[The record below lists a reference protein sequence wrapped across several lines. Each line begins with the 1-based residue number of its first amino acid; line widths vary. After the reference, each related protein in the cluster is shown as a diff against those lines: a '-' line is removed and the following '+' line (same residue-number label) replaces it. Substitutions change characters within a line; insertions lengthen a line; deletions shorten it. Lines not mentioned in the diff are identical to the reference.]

1 MGRARA
7 RRGANARRVSLRNVA
22 FAAIIVICFGAA
34 DAGAE
39 DAPRAIPLP
48 SAAAT
53 SAPGAADAVAPSNSP
68 APSASAA
75 TSAPNSVTPSPASGT
90 VTPSPVPSVIMT
102 PVVLPSPSISP
113 PPSPVPPRDA
123 AGINVTTPPIVPQSP
138 VPTPTIPDALWFSP
152 AETST
157 IPVEIHDGVV
167 FVPVV
172 ADGRRRTFL
181 LDTRGTTTIDNSAL
195 SAPASPANVL
205 GTLQVGDVR
214 LTNLLVSSARILPYA
229 VTYLGASADGA
240 VGTDFLSRYPVT
252 IDYGNRRL
260 TLYHSSADAE
270 LAERPAGTAT
280 ISLAQGGG
288 PPTTTARVA
297 DKFDGKFIFD
307 SLATTEVVVSDGF
320 ARVHR
325 LPVGGGWLDSTWLAR
340 PSGEIAGRM
349 GRITSLALGSL
360 SFQRPLTVTAGPS
373 EPNALPRGADGAV
386 GSWLL
391 QRFTVTLDM
400 PGERLMLAP
409 ASSTSTAPA
418 QFDRSGAWLVQRSGF
433 VEVRSVLPGSPAD
446 AARLRG
452 GDQLLALNG
461 RPVSALE
468 EARAAF
474 EGAIGSAIFVR
485 FHHGIFTHTT
495 KLTLHTVM

>member
-1 MGRARA
+1 
-7 RRGANARRVSLRNVA
+7 
-22 FAAIIVICFGAA
+22 
-34 DAGAE
+34 
-39 DAPRAIPLP
+39 
-48 SAAAT
+48 
-53 SAPGAADAVAPSNSP
+53 
-68 APSASAA
+68 
-75 TSAPNSVTPSPASGT
+75 
-90 VTPSPVPSVIMT
+90 MT

-123 AGINVTTPPIVPQSP
+123 AGISATTPPIVPQSP
-138 VPTPTIPDALWFSP
+138 VPTPNIPDALWFAP

-181 LDTRGTTTIDNSAL
+181 LDTRGNTAVDNSAPNL
-195 SAPASPANVL
+195 SAAPARSPGVL

-214 LTNLLVSSARILPYA
+214 LTNLLVSSARILPYS
-229 VTYLGASADGA
+229 VTYLGAPADGA
-240 VGTDFLSRYPVT
+240 IGTDFLSRYPVT
-252 IDYGNRRL
+252 IDYANRRL

-297 DKFDGKFIFD
+297 GKYDGEFIFD

-320 ARVHR
+320 ARGHR
-325 LPVGGGWLDSTWLAR
+325 LPVDNGWIDSTWLAR

-360 SFQRPLTVTAGPS
+360 SFQRPLTVAAGPS
-373 EPNALPRGADGAV
+373 EPSALPRFADGAV

-400 PGERLMLAP
+400 PGGRLVLAP
-409 ASSTSTAPA
+409 ATSTSTAPA
-418 QFDRSGAWLVQRSGF
+418 QFDRSGAWLVQRAGF

-446 AARLRG
+446 AARLQS

-461 RPVSALE
+461 RPISELE
-468 EARAAF
+468 DARSAF

-485 FHHGIFTHTT
+485 FHRGVFTHTT

>member
-1 MGRARA
+1 
-7 RRGANARRVSLRNVA
+7 
-22 FAAIIVICFGAA
+22 
-34 DAGAE
+34 
-39 DAPRAIPLP
+39 
-48 SAAAT
+48 
-53 SAPGAADAVAPSNSP
+53 
-68 APSASAA
+68 
-75 TSAPNSVTPSPASGT
+75 
-90 VTPSPVPSVIMT
+90 MT
-102 PVVLPSPSISP
+102 PAVLPSPSISP

-123 AGINVTTPPIVPQSP
+123 AGISVTTPPIVPQSP
-138 VPTPTIPDALWFSP
+138 VPTPTIPDALWFAP

-181 LDTRGTTTIDNSAL
+181 LDTRGNTAVDNSAM
-195 SAPASPANVL
+195 SALSPAATPNVL
-205 GTLQVGDVR
+205 GTLQIGDVR
-214 LTNLLVSSARILPYA
+214 LTNLLVSSARILPYS
-229 VTYLGASADGA
+229 VTYLGAPADGA

-252 IDYGNRRL
+252 IDYANRRL

-280 ISLAQGGG
+280 ISLAQSGG

-297 DKFDGKFIFD
+297 GKYEGEFSFD
-307 SLATTEVVVSDGF
+307 SRATTEVVVSDGF

-325 LPVGGGWLDSTWLAR
+325 LPVDSGWIDSTWLAR
-340 PSGEIAGRM
+340 PSGEISGRM
-349 GRITSLALGSL
+349 GRIASIALGSL
-360 SFQRPLTVTAGPS
+360 SFQRPLTVAAGPS

-400 PGERLMLAP
+400 PGERLVLAP
-409 ASSTSTAPA
+409 ATSTSTAPA

-446 AARLRG
+446 AARLRS

-461 RPVSALE
+461 RPVSGLE
-468 EARAAF
+468 DARGAF
-474 EGAIGSAIFVR
+474 EGSIGSAIVVR
-485 FHHGIFTHTT
+485 FHRGIFTHTT

>member
-1 MGRARA
+1 
-7 RRGANARRVSLRNVA
+7 
-22 FAAIIVICFGAA
+22 
-34 DAGAE
+34 
-39 DAPRAIPLP
+39 
-48 SAAAT
+48 
-53 SAPGAADAVAPSNSP
+53 
-68 APSASAA
+68 
-75 TSAPNSVTPSPASGT
+75 
-90 VTPSPVPSVIMT
+90 
-102 PVVLPSPSISP
+102 
-113 PPSPVPPRDA
+113 
-123 AGINVTTPPIVPQSP
+123 
-138 VPTPTIPDALWFSP
+138 VPTPTIPDALWFAP

-157 IPVEIHDGVV
+157 IPIEIHDGVV

-181 LDTRGTTTIDNSAL
+181 LDTRGNTAVDNSEL
-195 SAPASPANVL
+195 SVSAMPAGPAPVL

-214 LTNLLVSSARILPYA
+214 LTNLLVSSARILPYS
-229 VTYLGASADGA
+229 VTYLGAPADGA
-240 VGTDFLSRYPVT
+240 IGTDFLSRYPVT
-252 IDYGNRRL
+252 IDYANRRL

-280 ISLAQGGG
+280 IALAQGGG

-297 DKFDGKFIFD
+297 GKYDGEFVFD

-325 LPVGGGWLDSTWLAR
+325 LPVDGGWIDSTWLAR
-340 PSGEIAGRM
+340 PSGEISGRM

-360 SFQRPLTVTAGPS
+360 SFQRPLTVAAGPS

-400 PGERLMLAP
+400 PGERLVLAP
-409 ASSTSTAPA
+409 ATSTSTAPA
-418 QFDRSGAWLVQRSGF
+418 QFDRSGAWLVQRAGF

-446 AARLRG
+446 DARLRS
-452 GDQLLALNG
+452 GDQLIALNG
-461 RPVSALE
+461 RTVSALE
-468 EARAAF
+468 DARSAF
-474 EGAIGSAIFVR
+474 EGAIGSAISVR
-485 FHHGIFTHTT
+485 FHRGIFTHTT